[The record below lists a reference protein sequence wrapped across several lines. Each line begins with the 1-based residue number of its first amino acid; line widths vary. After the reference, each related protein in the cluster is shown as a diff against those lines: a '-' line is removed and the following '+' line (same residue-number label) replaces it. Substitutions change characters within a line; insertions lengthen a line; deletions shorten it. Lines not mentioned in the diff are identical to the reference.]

1 MTKKSEPRTHR
12 VLRFINYVRLAHPE
26 HCYRMIYG
34 PLKIPVETFQADIRK
49 LLASELLILLP
60 YRVSQRQVLGITP
73 QGSKHIRDDFHQHK
87 PEEYKRILAA
97 TELITRLQE
106 CGLTTAE
113 YPYLKD
119 GRTRRNRSENRTQ
132 IQELCGKVPRS
143 WQLLL
148 NNEKFL
154 KVLLAL
160 YPYPEELQQFANAK
174 TATLSMLVLSDL
186 EYVHKYDYIELLN
199 AKQILL

>member
-26 HCYRMIYG
+26 HSYRMIYS
-34 PLKIPVETFQADIRK
+34 PLQIPVETFQADIRK

-73 QGSKHIRDDFHQHK
+73 KGSKHIRDDFHQHK
-87 PEEYKRILAA
+87 PDDYKRILAA

-119 GRTRRNRSENRTQ
+119 GRTRRNRSKTRAQ

-148 NNEKFL
+148 NNEQFL
-154 KVLLAL
+154 KVLLAI
-160 YPYPEELQQFANAK
+160 YPHPEELQQFTKVESASVTMLA
-174 TATLSMLVLSDL
+174 LS
-186 EYVHKYDYIELLN
+186 EQECKQQYENIELLDI
-199 AKQILL
+199 KQLLF